1 MDDTFLTVV
10 KNKYIEILLV
20 GLVLWLAVFLI
31 NKALQL
37 FFKRTE
43 FIEDKKKK
51 TIESLVKS
59 VSKYTASICFVLY
72 VISLFFHD
80 FGKILAG
87 AGVAGIVIGFGAQTL
102 IRDILAGIFLIYERQ
117 IHKGDYVTVNNLF
130 NGTIE
135 EIGLRSLQIR
145 EWSGKLLTISNGDIR
160 QIQNYNMHYMRITE
174 SVLIR
179 ANQNPDTA
187 FQALETACD
196 NLNQMHHDFLKKDE
210 FQHAIE
216 PFQVHGIMGLNKLN
230 RGIEITVKGIAKHWR
245 QQQRLVH
252 YPFLLHLKRAPVLHR
267 SLSQHQCRRQRF
279 VLIQMHFS

>member
-1 MDDTFLTVV
+1 MDETFLTVV

-20 GLVLWLAVFLI
+20 GLILWLAVFMI
-31 NKALQL
+31 NKALQI

-51 TIESLVKS
+51 TIESLIKS

-174 SVLIR
+174 SVLIS
-179 ANQNPDTA
+179 ANQNPDIA
-187 FQALETACD
+187 FKALETACD
-196 NLNQMHHDFLKKDE
+196 QLNQTHHDLLKKDE
-210 FQHAIE
+210 FQNAIE

-230 RGIEITVKGIAKHWR
+230 RGIEITVKGMVEDEKYFEAALAVRKEMITQLHQHDVKLLED
-245 QQQRLVH
+245 LV
-252 YPFLLHLKRAPVLHR
+252 YPQPAT
-267 SLSQHQCRRQRF
+267 
-279 VLIQMHFS
+279 

>member
-10 KNKYIEILLV
+10 KNKYIEILIV
-20 GLVLWLAVFLI
+20 GLVLWLAVFII
-31 NKALQL
+31 NKALQI

-174 SVLIR
+174 SVLIS
-179 ANQNPDTA
+179 ANQNPDIA
-187 FQALETACD
+187 FKALETACD
-196 NLNQMHHDFLKKDE
+196 QLNQMHHDLLKKDE
-210 FQHAIE
+210 FQNAIE

-230 RGIEITVKGIAKHWR
+230 RGIEITVKGMVEDEKYFEAALAVRKEMITQLHQHDVKLLED
-245 QQQRLVH
+245 LV
-252 YPFLLHLKRAPVLHR
+252 YPQPTK
-267 SLSQHQCRRQRF
+267 
-279 VLIQMHFS
+279 

>member
-1 MDDTFLTVV
+1 MDDTFLTIV

-20 GLVLWLAVFLI
+20 GLVLWLAVFMI
-31 NKALQL
+31 NKALQI

-59 VSKYTASICFVLY
+59 VTKYTASICFVMY

-174 SVLIR
+174 SVLIS

-196 NLNQMHHDFLKKDE
+196 NLNQMHHDFLKKMN
-210 FQHAIE
+210 FNM
-216 PFQVHGIMGLNKLN
+216 PLN
-230 RGIEITVKGIAKHWR
+230 RFKSMALW
-245 QQQRLVH
+245 
-252 YPFLLHLKRAPVLHR
+252 A
-267 SLSQHQCRRQRF
+267 
-279 VLIQMHFS
+279 

>member
-1 MDDTFLTVV
+1 MDETFLTVV

-20 GLVLWLAVFLI
+20 GFILWLAVFMI
-31 NKALQL
+31 NKALQI

-174 SVLIR
+174 SVLIS
-179 ANQNPDTA
+179 ANQNPDIA
-187 FQALETACD
+187 FKALETACD
-196 NLNQMHHDFLKKDE
+196 QLNQMHHDLLKKDE
-210 FQHAIE
+210 FQNAIE

-230 RGIEITVKGIAKHWR
+230 RGIEITVKGMVEDEKYFEAALAVRKEMITQLHQHDVKLLEDLVYPQPAK
-245 QQQRLVH
+245 
-252 YPFLLHLKRAPVLHR
+252 
-267 SLSQHQCRRQRF
+267 
-279 VLIQMHFS
+279 

>member
-1 MDDTFLTVV
+1 MDETFLTVV

-20 GLVLWLAVFLI
+20 GLILWLAVFMI
-31 NKALQL
+31 NKALQI

-174 SVLIR
+174 SVLIS
-179 ANQNPDTA
+179 ANQNPDIA
-187 FQALETACD
+187 FKALETACD
-196 NLNQMHHDFLKKDE
+196 QLNQMHHDLLKKDE
-210 FQHAIE
+210 FQNAIE
-216 PFQVHGIMGLNKLN
+216 PFQIHGIMGLNKLN
-230 RGIEITVKGIAKHWR
+230 RGIEITVKGMVEDEKYFEAALAVRKEMITQLHQHDVKLLEDLVYPQAAK
-245 QQQRLVH
+245 
-252 YPFLLHLKRAPVLHR
+252 
-267 SLSQHQCRRQRF
+267 
-279 VLIQMHFS
+279 

>member
-1 MDDTFLTVV
+1 MDETFLTVV

-20 GLVLWLAVFLI
+20 GLILWLAVFMI
-31 NKALQL
+31 NKALQI
-37 FFKRTE
+37 FFKQTE

-174 SVLIR
+174 SVLIS
-179 ANQNPDTA
+179 ANQNPDIA
-187 FQALETACD
+187 FKALETACD
-196 NLNQMHHDFLKKDE
+196 QLNQMHHDLLKKDE
-210 FQHAIE
+210 FQNAIE

-230 RGIEITVKGIAKHWR
+230 RGIEITVKGMVEDEKYFEAALAVRKEMITQLHQHDVKLLEDLVYPQPAK
-245 QQQRLVH
+245 
-252 YPFLLHLKRAPVLHR
+252 
-267 SLSQHQCRRQRF
+267 
-279 VLIQMHFS
+279 

>member
-1 MDDTFLTVV
+1 MDETFLTVV

-20 GLVLWLAVFLI
+20 GLILWLAVFMI
-31 NKALQL
+31 NKALQI

-117 IHKGDYVTVNNLF
+117 IHKGDYVTVNKLF

-174 SVLIR
+174 SVLIS
-179 ANQNPDTA
+179 ANQNPDIA
-187 FQALETACD
+187 FKALETACD
-196 NLNQMHHDFLKKDE
+196 QLNQMHHDLLKKDE
-210 FQHAIE
+210 FQNAIE

-230 RGIEITVKGIAKHWR
+230 RGIEITVKGMVEDEKYFEAALAVRKEMITQLHQHDVKLLED
-245 QQQRLVH
+245 LV
-252 YPFLLHLKRAPVLHR
+252 YPQPTK
-267 SLSQHQCRRQRF
+267 
-279 VLIQMHFS
+279 

>member
-1 MDDTFLTVV
+1 MDETFLTVV

-20 GLVLWLAVFLI
+20 GLILWLAVFMI
-31 NKALQL
+31 NKALQI

-174 SVLIR
+174 SVLIS
-179 ANQNPDTA
+179 ANQNPDIA
-187 FQALETACD
+187 FKALETACD
-196 NLNQMHHDFLKKDE
+196 QLNQTHHDLLKKDE
-210 FQHAIE
+210 FQNAIE

-230 RGIEITVKGIAKHWR
+230 RGIEITVKGMVEDEKYFEAALAVRKEMITQLHQHDVKMLEDLVYPQPAK
-245 QQQRLVH
+245 
-252 YPFLLHLKRAPVLHR
+252 
-267 SLSQHQCRRQRF
+267 
-279 VLIQMHFS
+279 

>member
-1 MDDTFLTVV
+1 MDETFLTVV

-20 GLVLWLAVFLI
+20 GLILWLAVFMI
-31 NKALQL
+31 NKALQI

-174 SVLIR
+174 SVLIS
-179 ANQNPDTA
+179 ANQNPDIA
-187 FQALETACD
+187 FKALETACD
-196 NLNQMHHDFLKKDE
+196 QLNQMHHDLLKKDE
-210 FQHAIE
+210 FQNAIE

-230 RGIEITVKGIAKHWR
+230 RGIEITVKGMVEDEKYFEAVLAVRKEMITQLHQHDVKLLEDLVYPQPAK
-245 QQQRLVH
+245 
-252 YPFLLHLKRAPVLHR
+252 
-267 SLSQHQCRRQRF
+267 
-279 VLIQMHFS
+279 

>member
-1 MDDTFLTVV
+1 MDETFLTVV

-20 GLVLWLAVFLI
+20 GLILWLAVFMI
-31 NKALQL
+31 NKALQI

-174 SVLIR
+174 SVLIS
-179 ANQNPDTA
+179 ANQNPDIA
-187 FQALETACD
+187 FKALETACD
-196 NLNQMHHDFLKKDE
+196 QLNQMHHDLLKKDE
-210 FQHAIE
+210 FQNAIE

-230 RGIEITVKGIAKHWR
+230 RGIEITVKGMVEDEKYFEAALAVRKEMITQLHQHDVKLLEDLVYPQSAK
-245 QQQRLVH
+245 
-252 YPFLLHLKRAPVLHR
+252 
-267 SLSQHQCRRQRF
+267 
-279 VLIQMHFS
+279 

>member
-1 MDDTFLTVV
+1 MDETFLTVV

-20 GLVLWLAVFLI
+20 GLILWLAVFMI
-31 NKALQL
+31 NKALQI

-174 SVLIR
+174 SVLIS
-179 ANQNPDTA
+179 ANQNPDIA
-187 FQALETACD
+187 FKALETACD
-196 NLNQMHHDFLKKDE
+196 QLNQMHHDLLKKDE
-210 FQHAIE
+210 FQNAIE

-230 RGIEITVKGIAKHWR
+230 RGIEITVKGMVEDEKYFEAALAVRKEMITQLHQHDVKLLEDLA
-245 QQQRLVH
+245 
-252 YPFLLHLKRAPVLHR
+252 YPQPTK
-267 SLSQHQCRRQRF
+267 
-279 VLIQMHFS
+279 

>member
-179 ANQNPDTA
+179 ANQNPDPA

-230 RGIEITVKGIAKHWR
+230 RGIEITVKGMVEDEKYFDAALAVRKEMIKQLHHHDVKLLEDLVYPQPAK
-245 QQQRLVH
+245 
-252 YPFLLHLKRAPVLHR
+252 
-267 SLSQHQCRRQRF
+267 
-279 VLIQMHFS
+279 

>member
-1 MDDTFLTVV
+1 MDETFLTVV

-20 GLVLWLAVFLI
+20 GLILWLAVFMI
-31 NKALQL
+31 NKALQI

-51 TIESLVKS
+51 TIESLFKS

-174 SVLIR
+174 SVLIS
-179 ANQNPDTA
+179 ANQNPDIA
-187 FQALETACD
+187 FKALETACD
-196 NLNQMHHDFLKKDE
+196 QLNQMHHDLLKKDE
-210 FQHAIE
+210 FQNAIE

-230 RGIEITVKGIAKHWR
+230 RGIEITVKGMVEDEKYFEAALAVRKEMITQLHQHDVKLLED
-245 QQQRLVH
+245 LV
-252 YPFLLHLKRAPVLHR
+252 YPQPTK
-267 SLSQHQCRRQRF
+267 
-279 VLIQMHFS
+279 

>member
-1 MDDTFLTVV
+1 MDESFLTVV

-20 GLVLWLAVFLI
+20 GLILWLAVFMI
-31 NKALQL
+31 NKALQI

-174 SVLIR
+174 SVLIS
-179 ANQNPDTA
+179 ANQNPDIA
-187 FQALETACD
+187 FKALETACD
-196 NLNQMHHDFLKKDE
+196 HLNQMHHDLLKKDE
-210 FQHAIE
+210 FQNAIE

-230 RGIEITVKGIAKHWR
+230 RGIEITVKGMVEDEKYFEAALAVRKEMITQLHQHDVKLLED
-245 QQQRLVH
+245 LV
-252 YPFLLHLKRAPVLHR
+252 YPQPTK
-267 SLSQHQCRRQRF
+267 
-279 VLIQMHFS
+279 

>member
-1 MDDTFLTVV
+1 MDETFLTVV

-20 GLVLWLAVFLI
+20 GLILWLAVFMI
-31 NKALQL
+31 NKALQI

-179 ANQNPDTA
+179 ANQNPDIA
-187 FQALETACD
+187 FNALETACD
-196 NLNQMHHDFLKKDE
+196 QLNQMHHDLLKKDE
-210 FQHAIE
+210 FQNAIE

-230 RGIEITVKGIAKHWR
+230 RGIEITVKGMVEDEKYFEAALAVRKEMITQLHQHDVKLLEDLVYPQPAK
-245 QQQRLVH
+245 
-252 YPFLLHLKRAPVLHR
+252 
-267 SLSQHQCRRQRF
+267 
-279 VLIQMHFS
+279 

>member
-10 KNKYIEILLV
+10 KNKYIEILIV
-20 GLVLWLAVFLI
+20 GLILWLAVFMI
-31 NKALQL
+31 NKALQI

-174 SVLIR
+174 SVLIS
-179 ANQNPDTA
+179 ANQNPDIA
-187 FQALETACD
+187 FKALETACD
-196 NLNQMHHDFLKKDE
+196 QLNQMHHDLLKKDE
-210 FQHAIE
+210 FQNAIE

-230 RGIEITVKGIAKHWR
+230 RGIEITVKGMVEDEKYFEAALAVRKEMITQLHQHDVKLLEDLVYPQPAK
-245 QQQRLVH
+245 
-252 YPFLLHLKRAPVLHR
+252 
-267 SLSQHQCRRQRF
+267 
-279 VLIQMHFS
+279 

>member
-1 MDDTFLTVV
+1 MDETFLTVV

-20 GLVLWLAVFLI
+20 GLILWLAVFMI
-31 NKALQL
+31 NKALQI

-51 TIESLVKS
+51 TIESLIKS

-174 SVLIR
+174 SVLIS
-179 ANQNPDTA
+179 ANQNPDIA
-187 FQALETACD
+187 FKALETACD
-196 NLNQMHHDFLKKDE
+196 QLNQTHHDLLKKDE
-210 FQHAIE
+210 FQNAIE

-230 RGIEITVKGIAKHWR
+230 RGIEITVKGMVEDEKYFEASLAVRKEMITQLHQHDVKLLED
-245 QQQRLVH
+245 LV
-252 YPFLLHLKRAPVLHR
+252 YPQPAT
-267 SLSQHQCRRQRF
+267 
-279 VLIQMHFS
+279 

>member
-1 MDDTFLTVV
+1 MDETFLTVV

-20 GLVLWLAVFLI
+20 GLILWLAVFMI
-31 NKALQL
+31 NKALQI

-174 SVLIR
+174 SVLIS
-179 ANQNPDTA
+179 ANQNPDIA
-187 FQALETACD
+187 FKALETACD
-196 NLNQMHHDFLKKDE
+196 QLNQMHHDLLKKDE
-210 FQHAIE
+210 FQNAIE

-230 RGIEITVKGIAKHWR
+230 RGIEITVKGMVEDEKYFEAALAVRKEMITQLHQHDVKLLEDLVYPQPAK
-245 QQQRLVH
+245 
-252 YPFLLHLKRAPVLHR
+252 
-267 SLSQHQCRRQRF
+267 
-279 VLIQMHFS
+279 